1 MVKVTCINDKNRPK
15 EIPASDWVTEGEKY
29 PVTHVSI
36 QVNQIEGNM
45 MVAGCDIYE
54 KPLSL
59 EKHNPYECFRLSRF
73 ACSKEDFELL
83 IQLIIDCHNLD
94 KDVATK
100 LLKETEL
107 QEL

>member
-15 EIPASDWVTEGEKY
+15 EIPEFDWVKEGETY
-29 PVTHVSI
+29 HVTHISL
-36 QVNQIEGNM
+36 QVNQVEGGM
-45 MVAGCDIYE
+45 IVAGCDIYE

-59 EKHNPYECFRLSRF
+59 DRHTPYECFRLSRF
-73 ACSKEDFELL
+73 GCSKEDLELM

-94 KDVATK
+94 KDIATK
-100 LLKETEL
+100 ILKETEL